1 MDASKRERIV
11 LFGAVPILAACL
23 GSVATVAAVHYFG
36 PNVPSDAVIAVLKME
51 GLTAEQRLQ
60 LLEQVNLG
68 TSRFYSFLNTA
79 GIILLVPTGGVL
91 WSWAARIRG

>member
-23 GSVATVAAVHYFG
+23 GSVLTVIAGHYFTASE
-36 PNVPSDAVIAVLKME
+36 PSDAMVAVLKMD
-51 GLTAEQRLQ
+51 GLTVAQRLQ

-68 TSRFYSFLNTA
+68 TSRFYSFLNAATVIILFPTA
-79 GIILLVPTGGVL
+79 GII
-91 WSWAARIRG
+91 WAWAGRIRG

>member
-1 MDASKRERIV
+1 MDASKRERFF

-23 GSVATVAAVHYFG
+23 GSFVTVVASHYFG
-36 PNVPSDAVIAVLKME
+36 ASAPSEAMVTVLKME
-51 GLTAEQRLQ
+51 GLTAAQRLQ

-68 TSRFYSFLNTA
+68 TTRFYSFLNTA
-79 GIILLVPTGGVL
+79 GIILLMPTGGIL

>member
-23 GSVATVAAVHYFG
+23 GSVATVAAGHYFG
-36 PNVPSDAVIAVLKME
+36 ASAQSDAMIEVLKMD

-79 GIILLVPTGGVL
+79 GIILLMPTAGIL